1 MRAGVIELERQ
12 PCLPR
17 RSHFCEGWS
26 AARFVIREFFL
37 LTFLSVA
44 AEIAPL
50 NARSPVVISFCVA
63 PGNVVKRCWEKL

>member
-1 MRAGVIELERQ
+1 MRAGVTELESR

-37 LTFLSVA
+37 LNSSFLLSYR
-44 AEIAPL
+44 L
-50 NARSPVVISFCVA
+50 RLGSYY
-63 PGNVVKRCWEKL
+63 

>member
-1 MRAGVIELERQ
+1 MRAGVTELERQ

-37 LTFLSVA
+37 LNSAFFPIGCGWDRTIKISQSV
-44 AEIAPL
+44 P
-50 NARSPVVISFCVA
+50 
-63 PGNVVKRCWEKL
+63 